1 MAERSGHSGFGDAAA
16 IEKIRASIEA
26 DSKVKCIYS
35 GADMTKPEQI
45 EALFGLRLP
54 SPLGHQGGAAAGVE
68 LGDGA
73 LLWVLRRL
81 PASMWLLSGPEPL
94 ALAEEVVTLE

>member
-1 MAERSGHSGFGDAAA
+1 LHARGLA
-16 IEKIRASIEA
+16 KIGATDGE
-26 DSKVKCIYS
+26 VKHYPPPPS
-35 GADMTKPEQI
+35 LVDQI

-54 SPLGHQGGAAAGVE
+54 SPLGLRGGSAAGVE
-68 LGDGA
+68 LVDGA

-81 PASMWLLSGPEPL
+81 PASLWLLSGPEPL